1 MLNTTIKYSPTQN
14 ILFDMPAV
22 CSGTLQKSR
31 ACSRFKRFHYK
42 SEMADYMFPTDGSP
56 SRLGEV
62 KNIYGNIDEEKTNA
76 RYPEVEILQIMCFGD
91 GELLVEYAYKKD
103 LYEEEGLGECES

>member
-14 ILFDMPAV
+14 IVFDMPAV

-56 SRLGEV
+56 ARLG
-62 KNIYGNIDEEKTNA
+62 KASDRYGYIDKEETEKI
-76 RYPEVEILQIMCFGD
+76 YPEIEILQIMCFGD

-103 LYEEEGLGECES
+103 LYGEEEE

>member
-14 ILFDMPAV
+14 IKFDMPAV
-22 CSGTLQKSR
+22 CTGTLQKSR

-42 SEMADYMFPTDGSP
+42 SEMADYMFPSDGSP
-56 SRLGEV
+56 ARLGKV
-62 KNIYGNIDEEKTNA
+62 GDRYGCIDKEETEKE
-76 RYPEVEILQIMCFGD
+76 YPEIEILQIMCFGD

-103 LYEEEGLGECES
+103 LYREEEQ

>member
-1 MLNTTIKYSPTQN
+1 MLNTNIKYSPTHN
-14 ILFDMPAV
+14 IKFDMPAV

-42 SEMADYMFPTDGSP
+42 SDMASYMFPVDGSP
-56 SRLGEV
+56 ARLGVVENV
-62 KNIYGNIDEEKTNA
+62 YGRIDKEGTEAK
-76 RYPEVEILQIMCFGD
+76 YPEVEILQIMCFGD

-103 LYEEEGLGECES
+103 LYGEEEKWEN

>member
-1 MLNTTIKYSPTQN
+1 MLNTNIKYSPTQN
-14 ILFDMPAV
+14 ILFKMPAV

-56 SRLGEV
+56 ARLWEASDSHGYV
-62 KNIYGNIDEEKTNA
+62 DKEKTEA
-76 RYPEVEILQIMCFGD
+76 EYPEVEILQIMCFGD